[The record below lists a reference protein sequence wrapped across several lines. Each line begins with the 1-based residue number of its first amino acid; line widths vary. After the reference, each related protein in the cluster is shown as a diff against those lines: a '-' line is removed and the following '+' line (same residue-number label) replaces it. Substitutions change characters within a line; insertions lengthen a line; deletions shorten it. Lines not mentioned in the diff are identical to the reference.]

1 MTRGKIAAATTV
13 DATLTFLGAAGEVT
27 GSSFLV
33 ETAGLRFL
41 VDCGMFQGQESD
53 QKNADALRF
62 DVRAIDFVILTH
74 AHIDHSGLLP
84 LLARRG
90 FRGLVLRCNHVN
102 LLPHATL
109 IGRL

>member
-53 QKNADALRF
+53 RKNAEALAF

-74 AHIDHSGLLP
+74 AHTDHSDC
-84 LLARRG
+84 
-90 FRGLVLRCNHVN
+90 FRGSRAAASAGRSMRR
-102 LLPHATL
+102 PRPATCW
-109 IGRL
+109 G

>member
-41 VDCGMFQGQESD
+41 VAHGQMAERD
-53 QKNADALRF
+53 REE
-62 DVRAIDFVILTH
+62 RM
-74 AHIDHSGLLP
+74 HSF
-84 LLARRG
+84 LAGDDPHRYRRG
-90 FRGLVLRCNHVN
+90 RQVQNFDAW
-102 LLPHATL
+102 PDDDPDDDD
-109 IGRL
+109 GRDPGFYGR